1 MIEPRSRPWSRREF
15 LFEARDVVAGAAA
28 WSLINH
34 VPSIGHA
41 ADKQRMSAP
50 IGLYYGEGLARY
62 GFPAGHPLGVDR
74 QGAFWREAVAR
85 GLDRRAQTQAPRV
98 ASREEIL
105 RFHTE
110 AHVQRVAQAQVLGV
124 EFLDDGDTPVFPG
137 VYEASA
143 TVVGSALDGLERVVS
158 GRCRRTFQPI
168 GGLHHARRDGSA
180 GFCVFNDL
188 GVVIETLR
196 AQYGVRRVA
205 YIDIDVHHGDGVF
218 YAYERDPDLIF
229 ADLHEDGR
237 YLYPGTGRAEET
249 GKGEAAGTKL
259 NIPLAPGSGDK
270 EFLEAWPRVVAH
282 LRQFKP
288 QFFVFQAGADGLEG
302 DPLAHLRYSPQV
314 HAHAARS
321 LCHLADQFA
330 DGRIMGFGGG
340 GYNRDNLSKAWCEVV
355 REFLDS

>member
-1 MIEPRSRPWSRREF
+1 MIDSRRRGSSRREV
-15 LFEARDVVAGAAA
+15 LLSLANVAALGIASQLPSVARAAERQ
-28 WSLINH
+28 S
-34 VPSIGHA
+34 VKSPVY
-41 ADKQRMSAP
+41 
-50 IGLYYGEGLARY
+50 LYYGEGLARY
-62 GFPAGHPLGVDR
+62 GFPAGHPLGADR
-74 QGAFWREAVAR
+74 QGAFWREALAR
-85 GLDRRAQTQAPRV
+85 GLDRRVHTQAPRT
-98 ASREEIL
+98 ATREEIL
-105 RFHTE
+105 RFHTA
-110 AHVQRVAQAQVLGV
+110 AHVDRVAQAQSQGL
-124 EFLDDGDTPVFPG
+124 EFLDHGDTPVFPG

-143 TVVGSALDGLERVVS
+143 TVVGSALDGLEKIVS
-158 GRCRRTFQPI
+158 GACRRTFQPI

-188 GVVIETLR
+188 GVTIEALR
-196 AQYGVRRVA
+196 SRYSIQRVA

-218 YAYERDPDLIF
+218 YAYEQDPDLIL

-249 GKGEAAGTKL
+249 GKGKAVGTKL
-259 NIPLAPGSGDK
+259 NIPLPPGAGDK

-288 QFFVFQAGADGLEG
+288 QFFLFQAGADGLEG

-321 LCHLADQFA
+321 LCHLADQYA
-330 DGRIMGFGGG
+330 DGRIMAFGGG
-340 GYNRDNLSKAWCEVV
+340 GYNRENLSKAWCEVV